1 MGGLILFQVFHILW
15 RGSRSTDVDSSSL
28 HFPPRHLFFLDH
40 MAFFTLKGALVHTY
54 LSGLPID
61 LWVVVLEPGIA
72 KDHALFSE
80 TEDSKK
86 RPFGVSFV
94 MEDYIHHFRD
104 LICLVG
110 GAVCKR
116 TTQ

>member
-1 MGGLILFQVFHILW
+1 
-15 RGSRSTDVDSSSL
+15 
-28 HFPPRHLFFLDH
+28 
-40 MAFFTLKGALVHTY
+40 MAFFTLRGTLVHMY
-54 LSGLPID
+54 LSSLPID

-72 KDHALFSE
+72 EDHALLSKTGDSE
-80 TEDSKK
+80 EH
-86 RPFGVSFV
+86 PFGVSFV
-94 MEDYIHHFRD
+94 TEDYIHHFRD